1 MFSVPNI
8 FDMAMAIQVLF
19 FGTTLIVFISNQI
32 TGFIES
38 MASFLPLPLLLV
50 IHLNIICF
58 LYHFLKSVLLWLE
71 IQSTTYKF
79 DKSVYMDTSII
90 VGPVIGIT
98 STYIRRFIEKFYLS
112 TNYFVVKTV

>member
-8 FDMAMAIQVLF
+8 FDMIMAIQVLF
-19 FGTTLIVFISNQI
+19 LGTILIVFISNQI

-38 MASFLPLPLLLV
+38 MVPVLPLPLLLV

-71 IQSTTYKF
+71 IASTTYKF
-79 DKSVYMDTSII
+79 DKSVYLDTSIL
-90 VGPVIGIT
+90 VGPIIGIT
-98 STYIRRFIEKFYLS
+98 SAYIRRFIEKYCLS
-112 TNYFVVKTV
+112 NNYFVGKSV

>member
-8 FDMAMAIQVLF
+8 FDMIMAIQVLF
-19 FGTTLIVFISNQI
+19 LGTTLIVFISNQI

-38 MASFLPLPLLLV
+38 MIPGFPFLLLLV

-58 LYHFLKSVLLWLE
+58 LYHFLKSMLLWLE

-79 DKSVYMDTSII
+79 DKNVYMDTSIL
-90 VGPVIGIT
+90 VGPVIAIT
-98 STYIRRFIEKFYLS
+98 SAYIPRFIEKYCLS
-112 TNYFVVKTV
+112 NNYFVGKNV

>member
-1 MFSVPNI
+1 MFSLPNI
-8 FDMAMAIQVLF
+8 FDMMMSIQILF
-19 FGTTLIVFISNQI
+19 LGTICIVFISNQI

-38 MASFLPLPLLLV
+38 LNFFYFPVLVV

-71 IQSTTYKF
+71 IVGTTYKF
-79 DKSVYMDTSII
+79 EKSIYMDTSIL

-98 STYIRRFIEKFYLS
+98 STYIRRFITEYSSLS
-112 TNYFVVKTV
+112 TNYFGK